1 MSSID
6 ALFVKTERQ
15 KQLFTKISEL
25 ADRFSERSE
34 EIDQT
39 GSFPFQNIEEL
50 KSAGY
55 TSLTVP
61 KKYGG
66 EGTSLYELVLLQER
80 LAQGDASTALSIG
93 WHLGIIMD
101 LGNKEAW
108 KAETYEKLCKEVVN
122 AGVLINSA
130 VTEPM
135 TGSPTRGAKM
145 QTTAKKE
152 GNHWVLNGRKTFTT
166 MSPVLDYFI
175 VVASASGKDD
185 PVQFLVPRETD
196 GLRVD
201 ETWNTMA
208 MRGTGSH
215 DLILENVILPEESL
229 VQELDAG
236 SKSKAS
242 GWLLHIPACY
252 LGIAVAARNYVVEF
266 ANSYSPNSISG
277 TIGELSN
284 VQQAIGSLEIELM
297 NARYFLYSIARK
309 WDEEPETR
317 YQLQAEL
324 GAAKHVAVNTAL
336 SVIDQAMRITGAQ
349 SLFQSNPLQRYYRD
363 ARAGLHNPPMDD
375 AVISLLAKKALD
387 KL

>member
-6 ALFVKTERQ
+6 TSFVKTERQ
-15 KQLFTKISEL
+15 RQLFHRVSEL
-25 ADRFSERSE
+25 ADRFSERAE
-34 EIDQT
+34 EVDQT
-39 GSFPFQNIEEL
+39 GNFPFQNIEEL
-50 KSAGY
+50 KQSRY
-55 TSLTVP
+55 TGLTVP

-66 EGTSLYELVLLQER
+66 EGISLYELVLLQER

-101 LGNKEAW
+101 LGD
-108 KAETYEKLCKEVVN
+108 KEVWKENVYQRLCEEVIN
-122 AGVLINSA
+122 SGALINSA

-145 QTTAKKE
+145 QTNAKKE
-152 GNHWVLNGRKTFTT
+152 GDVWVLNGRKTFTT
-166 MSPVLDYFI
+166 MSPALDYFI
-175 VVASASGKDD
+175 VVASVKGKEA

-196 GLRVD
+196 GLIID

-215 DLILENVILPEESL
+215 DLILENVVLHEGSL
-229 VQELDAG
+229 VQDLG
-236 SKSKAS
+236 GKSKGKAS

-252 LGIAVAARNYVVEF
+252 LGIALAARNYVIQF

-277 TIGELSN
+277 TVGELPN
-284 VQQAIGSLEIELM
+284 VQQSIGILELELM

-309 WDEEPETR
+309 WDEEPEIR
-317 YQLQAEL
+317 HQLHAEL
-324 GAAKHVAVNTAL
+324 GAAKHAAVNTAL
-336 SVIDQAMRITGAQ
+336 SVIDKAMRITGAQ

-375 AVISLLAKKALD
+375 AVLALLAKQALHQS
-387 KL
+387 

>member
-1 MSSID
+1 MD